1 MSFKKKQQKNY
12 FFSSIY
18 RFLFSD
24 YLFKKEQVNKKHVYH
39 IMQGEE
45 LKTCV
50 FASVIAFIVE
60 VVFLIQDLV
69 ITRQTFDKLY
79 LYLIPEFTLIIYSII
94 FVSVAKF
101 IIPTKKYKLKRA
113 LCFLFYFFVIM
124 STTLSVLGNL
134 FEEPNSFSFSIVFLM
149 IIVISPSTY
158 FIDNIILFTLSV
170 LGVTTALLLSNTTTI
185 LFPYFLIVALF
196 IFFSLYYRSNLVKSY
211 IYRVKEQDLHEVI
224 KIQTYT
230 DTLTCALNRR
240 ALEEVLSDN
249 FDVWKKSK
257 EDVALIMFDIDN
269 FKEYN
274 DNFSHLTGDEVLKLV
289 ASTSSQLCNSNMP
302 NLFRYGGDEFLMV
315 VVGCD
320 RLDVLT
326 KSLDL
331 LRSAAKLKINRVR
344 NQEIYMTISV
354 GVCMLNNKIDSPS
367 EFISSVDENLYY
379 AKNNGKACVAFEKK
393 IYR

>member
-79 LYLIPEFTLIIYSII
+79 LYLIPEFTLIIYSIF

-158 FIDNIILFTLSV
+158 FIDNII
-170 LGVTTALLLSNTTTI
+170 
-185 LFPYFLIVALF
+185 FLM
-196 IFFSLYYRSNLVKSY
+196 
-211 IYRVKEQDLHEVI
+211 I
-224 KIQTYT
+224 K
-230 DTLTCALNRR
+230 
-240 ALEEVLSDN
+240 
-249 FDVWKKSK
+249 
-257 EDVALIMFDIDN
+257 LIM
-269 FKEYN
+269 
-274 DNFSHLTGDEVLKLV
+274 
-289 ASTSSQLCNSNMP
+289 
-302 NLFRYGGDEFLMV
+302 
-315 VVGCD
+315 
-320 RLDVLT
+320 
-326 KSLDL
+326 
-331 LRSAAKLKINRVR
+331 
-344 NQEIYMTISV
+344 
-354 GVCMLNNKIDSPS
+354 
-367 EFISSVDENLYY
+367 
-379 AKNNGKACVAFEKK
+379 
-393 IYR
+393 